1 MRRFEIVKGYEN
13 KGIVLP
19 VRQTKLSAGYDLAS
33 CEDVLIKAG
42 EIKMIPTG
50 LRVKMLDNEVLLVY
64 PRSSLAI
71 KKGLMMSNG
80 VGVIDAD
87 YYHAENFGHISIPVY
102 NFTKEDVLVKSGERV
117 SQGIFTSF
125 LKTSNDKDSNNIVR
139 LGGFGSS
146 GI

>member
-13 KGIVLP
+13 KGIELP

-87 YYHAENFGHISIPVY
+87 YYHAENLGHISIPVY
-102 NFTKEDVLVKSGERV
+102 NFTKEDVLVKSGERI